1 MYLEVCEMLLK
12 YVLIKVDFENS
23 GLNVVSSI
31 IAQNVYSLTGSR
43 ASLKSRSCHNGP
55 KPPRLNRVVLFNP
68 NITYLGVSYCSF
80 KVFAFSELL

>member
-1 MYLEVCEMLLK
+1 MYLEVREMQLK

-43 ASLKSRSCHNGP
+43 ASLKSRLCHNGP
-55 KPPRLNRVVLFNP
+55 KRPRLNRVVLFNP
-68 NITYLGVSYCSF
+68 NITYLSVSYCSF
-80 KVFAFSELL
+80 YVFAFSEL